1 LNTLRPQDQS
11 LSNSNSI
18 ATHPRAILLMQTAFI
33 GDVILATAQVEKLH
47 AVFPEAKIDFL
58 VKKGNESL
66 LYDHP
71 HLHEVLVFDKAQG
84 KWRDLL
90 RLIKLVR
97 SRKYDLVINHHRFF
111 SSGLISGL
119 SKAKS
124 RIGFNKN
131 PLSFLFTKVVDH
143 DISIENARHETWRN
157 HQLIEHLTDATPGK
171 PKLYPSKSSLDS
183 SEKLGEYY
191 VMAPAS
197 VWFTKQYPKEKWVE
211 LIKLADNRHPIHLI
225 GAPGDKELCAWIV
238 DQCEGY
244 KVLNRAGELT
254 LLESTA
260 LIAKAKMNFVN
271 DSAPMHLASAMNAPV
286 TAIYCSTVPEFGFGP
301 LSDDSR
307 IKQVSEDLDCRP
319 CGLHGFKACPKGH
332 FKCSEAE
339 WGDDEV

>member
-1 LNTLRPQDQS
+1 
-11 LSNSNSI
+11 
-18 ATHPRAILLMQTAFI
+18 MQTAFI

-47 AVFPEAKIDFL
+47 EAFPEAKIDFL
-58 VKKGNESL
+58 VKSGNEGL

-71 HLHEVLVFDKAQG
+71 HLHEVLVFNKAQG

-111 SSGLISGL
+111 SSGLIAGL
-119 SKAKS
+119 SEATM

-131 PLSFLFTKVVDH
+131 PLSFLYTKVVDH
-143 DISIENARHETWRN
+143 DITVESGKHETWRN
-157 HQLIEHLTDATPGK
+157 HQLIAELTDEVPGK
-171 PKLYPSKSSLDS
+171 PKLYPSTCSLAQA
-183 SEKLGEYY
+183 EGLGDYI

-211 LIKLADNRHPIHLI
+211 LIQSLNNRHPVHLI
-225 GAPGDKELCAWIV
+225 GAPGDKELCAWIL
-238 DQCEGY
+238 DQCAGY
-244 KVLNRAGELT
+244 EVLNRAGQLT

-260 LIAKAKMNFVN
+260 LIAKAKMNYVN

-301 LSDDSR
+301 LSDDSTIR
-307 IKQVSEDLDCRP
+307 QVSEDLDCRP
-319 CGLHGFKACPKGH
+319 CGLHGYKACPLGH
-332 FKCSEAE
+332 FDCAKI
-339 WGDDEV
+339 DF